1 MVVPDPWRGG
11 DHRQASEGNCDDAP
25 CEHDFRDVLHGMV
38 LEVAHYRKDEPSY
51 AGRSAAGVNA
61 TNVLQERSEPDPE
74 P

>member
-11 DHRQASEGNCDDAP
+11 DHRQACEGNSDDTP

-38 LEVAHYRKDEPSY
+38 LEVAHYREDEPSN
-51 AGRSAAGVNA
+51 AGRCTSGVNA
-61 TNVLQERSEPDPE
+61 TNVLQECSEPDPE